1 MVNLG
6 SVSSQF
12 VKKSDSQSNAQR
24 IAARLNTDP
33 SEGRFQNCNEE
44 ETIHTNL
51 KIMSSVERDRLAQRG
66 VGDHVMPCRT
76 AGLDRL
82 RDPNLNKGLAFTIE
96 ERQTL
101 GIHGLLPP
109 CVKTQEEQMQQCKAC
124 LDRLEDK
131 LDKHIYIM
139 GLYDRNQK
147 LFFRFVEEY
156 IFDVLPLIYTPVVG
170 LACQKYGLIYRRPR
184 GLFITI
190 HDKGHI
196 YDVLKNWPEP
206 DVRAIVVT
214 DGERILGLGD
224 LGACGM
230 GIPVGKLSLYTGLAG
245 VKPHYCLP
253 ITLDVGT
260 NNEAFLEDPLYIG
273 LRQRRVRGEEYDAF
287 IEEFMQAVVKR
298 FGQSTLIQFEDF
310 ANQNAFRL
318 LSKYR
323 DSYCTFNDDIQGTA
337 SVALAGLLTA
347 VRRITKQKLSD
358 LDIVFQG
365 AGEASLGIA
374 NLCVIAMQ
382 AEGATEEQALSKIW
396 MVDSKGLIVVN
407 RPSGGLTE
415 HKLRFAQKHTPID
428 HLIDVVKTVKP
439 GILIGAAAIAGAF
452 TKEIIEEMACNY
464 DRPIIFALS
473 NPTYKAECTAEE
485 AYKYSDGRV
494 IFASGSPFPP
504 VTINGKT
511 YVTGQGNNAYIFPG
525 IGLAAI
531 CTGMKTIPEEVFLIV
546 AEALT
551 DYVAKED
558 LEKGSIYP
566 PLSAIMGVSVKIAIK
581 IVEYAYRTGIAT
593 VFPQPE
599 NIEEFIRAHMYDTSY
614 EPAVP
619 PRYPYPSN
627 KL

>member
-1 MVNLG
+1 
-6 SVSSQF
+6 
-12 VKKSDSQSNAQR
+12 
-24 IAARLNTDP
+24 
-33 SEGRFQNCNEE
+33 
-44 ETIHTNL
+44 
-51 KIMSSVERDRLAQRG
+51 
-66 VGDHVMPCRT
+66 
-76 AGLDRL
+76 
-82 RDPNLNKGLAFTIE
+82 
-96 ERQTL
+96 
-101 GIHGLLPP
+101 
-109 CVKTQEEQMQQCKAC
+109 
-124 LDRLEDK
+124 
-131 LDKHIYIM
+131 
-139 GLYDRNQK
+139 
-147 LFFRFVEEY
+147 
-156 IFDVLPLIYTPVVG
+156 
-170 LACQKYGLIYRRPR
+170 
-184 GLFITI
+184 
-190 HDKGHI
+190 
-196 YDVLKNWPEP
+196 
-206 DVRAIVVT
+206 
-214 DGERILGLGD
+214 
-224 LGACGM
+224 M

-260 NNEAFLEDPLYIG
+260 NNESFLEDPLYIG

-485 AYKYSDGRV
+485 AYKYSDV
-494 IFASGSPFPP
+494 
-504 VTINGKT
+504 
-511 YVTGQGNNAYIFPG
+511 
-525 IGLAAI
+525 
-531 CTGMKTIPEEVFLIV
+531 
-546 AEALT
+546 
-551 DYVAKED
+551 
-558 LEKGSIYP
+558 SIIY
-566 PLSAIMGVSVKIAIK
+566 
-581 IVEYAYRTGIAT
+581 
-593 VFPQPE
+593 
-599 NIEEFIRAHMYDTSY
+599 SY
-614 EPAVP
+614 
-619 PRYPYPSN
+619 
-627 KL
+627 